1 MSDILFEN
9 NTIVSSGKLI
19 LNSKINQ
26 IDFSGCDLINVNS
39 FSGNNSAAS
48 TISSQ
53 NDNNIKLEPD
63 GNGMIIANSTIQAP
77 SFSGNDSADL
87 TISSQSN
94 QNIQLQPDGNG
105 KIISNKTIQAPSFSG
120 NDNNNDL
127 IITTQN
133 SNNIQLQPNGNG
145 KIIADGTIQAPKLE
159 IYNGSNTNEG
169 IFSIIT
175 NTGTGTELCYLNI
188 KSQGDDANIGF
199 SSAGSK
205 TLHITNVDDVYIASS
220 GANLTISDQF
230 TFNKTI
236 QAPSFS
242 GKASAALTI
251 SSQSNQNIQLQ
262 PNGNG
267 KIIAN
272 KTIQAPKLEIYNGS
286 NTNEGIF
293 SHIANT
299 DSTELCYLNIKS
311 NGGGANIGFSSPGNK
326 TLHITNNDN
335 VYIASSGAILTI
347 SNQFTFN
354 KTIQAP
360 TFSGNDSAALTIS
373 SQSNQNIQLQPN
385 GTGKIIASST
395 IQAPTFSGNDSAALT
410 ISSQSNQNIQ
420 LQPNGTGKIIAS
432 STIQAPTFSDN
443 GSDDLTIKTTKNN
456 YNIKL
461 KPNGSGKIIA
471 NKTIQAPKLEILD
484 TSTTTNEGIYSYI
497 DTTTSTVVGTVRN
510 YADQCYLNIKSK
522 GAGANIGFSAFNGT
536 TLHITN
542 DNDIY
547 IAGGNSKFL
556 KIQSNMTVT
565 NNPFQ
570 AVSYSE
576 TSDYR
581 IKTNIEEL
589 DENITVINL
598 RPLMYLKEG
607 KKEIGL
613 IAHEIQEVFPFM
625 VSGEKDGEKI
635 QSVNYNNLIGVLI
648 NDVKRLTNENKNIK
662 NENINIKSR
671 LELLED
677 KFNKI

>member
-347 SNQFTFN
+347 SDQFDFN
-354 KTIQAP
+354 K
-360 TFSGNDSAALTIS
+360 
-373 SQSNQNIQLQPN
+373 
-385 GTGKIIASST
+385 KI
-395 IQAPTFSGNDSAALT
+395 
-410 ISSQSNQNIQ
+410 
-420 LQPNGTGKIIAS
+420 
-432 STIQAPTFSDN
+432 
-443 GSDDLTIKTTKNN
+443 
-456 YNIKL
+456 
-461 KPNGSGKIIA
+461 
-471 NKTIQAPKLEILD
+471 
-484 TSTTTNEGIYSYI
+484 
-497 DTTTSTVVGTVRN
+497 VVGTTE
-510 YADQCYLNIKSK
+510 Y
-522 GAGANIGFSAFNGT
+522 
-536 TLHITN
+536 
-542 DNDIY
+542 
-547 IAGGNSKFL
+547 
-556 KIQSNMTVT
+556 
-565 NNPFQ
+565 
-570 AVSYSE
+570 